1 MVDFSHIYKKMPKA
15 WKNSQLLQA
24 LLIDTQDLSN
34 DMIIYDTETIEGQY
48 YHLPAGPAIMLIMRC
63 ENTKELWTTIRS
75 FSHPKFDWY
84 KSLEGYFLPFRL
96 IEPTRKLQDTPCSFS
111 KEQSDKQQQ
120 QTFSEQQAAI
130 NEIDNARTN
139 AALEAATRWKYPPA
153 GLPTRK
159 PGQ

>member
-24 LLIDTQDLSN
+24 LEIDTRDLSKE
-34 DMIIYDTETIEGQY
+34 MIIYDTETLDGEY
-48 YHLPAGPAIMLIMRC
+48 YHIPAGPAILLILRC

-96 IEPTRKLQDTPCSFS
+96 IKPTKALKAAPCIFS
-111 KEQSDKQQQ
+111 KEQIDTQQQ

-130 NEIDNARTN
+130 DEIDNARTN
-139 AALEAATRWKYPPA
+139 AALKAASRWRSPPV
-153 GLPTRK
+153 GLPPMKGR
-159 PGQ
+159 